1 MSQIPEVSQI
11 PEASR
16 TTSGASPRTAP
27 LAVVVGAVAA
37 ALVLWIVAEPVLGI
51 DLRAP
56 ASGGAPNSEVG
67 PVMVVLGSLV
77 PVLLGWGLLVLLQ
90 KFTAHARTVWTVIAG
105 VILAGSLVGPLSG
118 EGITGANRV
127 VLLLMH
133 LVVGAVL
140 IIGLRRTSP
149 GKDHG

>member
-1 MSQIPEVSQI
+1 MSQTTD
-11 PEASR
+11 ASR
-16 TTSGASPRTAP
+16 TTTGTSPRAAQLT
-27 LAVVVGAVAA
+27 VVIGAVAA
-37 ALVLWIVAEPVLGI
+37 ALALWIVAEPVLGI

-56 ASGGAPNSEVG
+56 ASGNVPNSDIG
-67 PVMVVLGSLV
+67 PVMVVLASLV
-77 PVLLGWGLLVLLQ
+77 SALLGWGLLALLQ
-90 KFTAHARTVWTVIAG
+90 KFTARARTVWTVIAG
-105 VILAGSLVGPLSG
+105 VVLAASLFGPLSG